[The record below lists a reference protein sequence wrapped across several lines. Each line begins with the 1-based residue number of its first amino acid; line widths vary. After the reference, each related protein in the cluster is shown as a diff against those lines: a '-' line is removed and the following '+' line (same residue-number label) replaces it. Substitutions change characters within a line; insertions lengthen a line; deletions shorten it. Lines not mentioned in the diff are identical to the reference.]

1 MKKGL
6 LLLNL
11 VLSFMGVGQVWQV
24 QLSAYPLWAYVGTN
38 ELHNYHIAWWHSI
51 GIPLFIPA
59 GLAMI
64 CTIGLFWFRPPAV
77 LRSSVWTAI
86 IILLITYGLTFI
98 WWGPLMALIG
108 ATPQEFQDVFNW
120 APLLKKLG
128 LQTKTQ
134 KQLFDLLIIT
144 HWLRAALLSAY
155 GILMLRMAVVGF
167 DLKKPIVSIARK
179 ANAQQ

>member
-51 GIPLFIPA
+51 WIPLFIPA

-86 IILLITYGLTFI
+86 IILLITWTNIYLVGTLNGVNWSNASRI
-98 WWGPLMALIG
+98 SRC
-108 ATPQEFQDVFNW
+108 FQ
-120 APLLKKLG
+120 LGTTLKKTG
-128 LQTKTQ
+128 TTDQNAET
-134 KQLFDLLIIT
+134 II
-144 HWLRAALLSAY
+144 
-155 GILMLRMAVVGF
+155 
-167 DLKKPIVSIARK
+167 
-179 ANAQQ
+179 